1 MSQQQPQIQG
11 VAGLKKHDIK
21 VSGIVFML
29 YCLVAAGAFGIE
41 EMIPEA
47 GPGMTVLLLCVFPL
61 VWAHP
66 ISSLVAECSSVMP
79 SEGGVYVWV
88 KEAFGEFWGFQ
99 TGWWNTVAT
108 YITNGVYV
116 ALVSGYVSQMIP
128 MSPLADQVLKIGMI
142 AIFTI
147 VNLLG
152 LKAVGTV
159 STILS
164 VLILLAFLLVAAV
177 GFCNWQTNPVEP
189 FMPEGYT
196 FIDGIGGGICIAVW
210 MYCGYESISN
220 MAGEVKD
227 PQVIHKGLKLEMPLI
242 ALTYVLPTLGGLC
255 SMPAGSWELWST
267 EGGFDGQSI
276 GYASILSTNLH
287 GTIGTAAGYIFLVV
301 AIISQCA
308 IFNTY
313 LASGSRGF
321 FVLADDH
328 LCPQFLVKV
337 SKNRGVPYVG
347 ILSLA
352 IVTYILCQSDFT
364 TLVSMEVVFML
375 ALYIIMPLA
384 VIKLRKKLP
393 VDERKKRNLYV
404 ISGGKK
410 ALIYY
415 CGFPIVISVF
425 ALLVNGTDY
434 LATGLMAL
442 CSGPIAYLIFKKTC
456 GGLSVSDPEGNP
468 ENGFGLAKGDTVRMG
483 VFAMLAGIMGFVG
496 QFWLR
501 WYEISW
507 GEWGPDDYDMFSNCI
522 PLVQDI
528 LLYGGAACIVLG
540 IILFLV
546 GKKKD
551 PTLPEK
557 ELDVE
562 ETLNKY
568 LMEEKTE
575 SFFD

>member
-47 GPGMTVLLLCVFPL
+47 GPGMTILLLCVFPL

-66 ISSLVAECSSVMP
+66 ISSLVSECSSVMP

-147 VNLLG
+147 INLMG
-152 LKAVGTV
+152 LKEVGAV
-159 STILS
+159 STVLS
-164 VLILLAFLLVAAV
+164 VLIILAFMLVAAV
-177 GFCNWQTNPVEP
+177 GLINWQTNPVAP
-189 FMPEGYT
+189 FMPEDYT
-196 FIDGIGGGICIAVW
+196 LIDGIGGGICIAIW

-227 PQVIHKGLKLEMPLI
+227 PQVIPKGLKIAMPLI
-242 ALTYVLPTLGGLC
+242 AITYVLPTIGGLA
-255 SMPAGSWELWST
+255 SMPAGTWELWST
-267 EGGFDGQSI
+267 EGGFSGESV
-276 GYASILSTNLH
+276 GYATILSTNIH
-287 GTIGTAAGYIFLVV
+287 GSLGTAAGYIFLIV

-393 VDERKKRNLYV
+393 VEERKKRNLYV
-404 ISGGKK
+404 ISGGSK
-410 ALIYY
+410 ALIYF
-415 CGFPIVISVF
+415 CGFPILISVF

-442 CSGPIAYLIFKKTC
+442 CTGPIAYIIFKKTC
-456 GGLSVSDPEGNP
+456 GGLSVAYPEGNP

-483 VFAMLAGIMGFVG
+483 VFAFLAGMMGFLG

-501 WYEISW
+501 WYEVSW
-507 GEWGPDDYDMFSNCI
+507 GEWEPDDYDMFSNSI

-528 LLYGGAACIVLG
+528 LMYGGAICIVLG
-540 IILFLV
+540 IVLYLI

-557 ELDVE
+557 QLDVE